1 MALTETIVRAAL
13 QAVAVV
19 LPISESAH
27 RALGELWLGPADQ
40 TALGGLA
47 AHLGTMLALAVL
59 VRGRL
64 GAACG
69 AAARAARQPAQFAGS
84 DAGRDA
90 RAVLIAA
97 TVSVALEVGLAGP
110 VARLEQQPLCVAAGL
125 FATAATLA
133 LTPFA
138 PSPRALTPGPLGAA
152 AVGLAHGLGTV
163 PGASQVGAAFVVLS
177 WLGIRG
183 WRAVELGFLVTIPTL
198 GVAVAREIGRAVS
211 TDLRPS
217 PATAAA
223 VAASTLVALLGA
235 SAWKRLA
242 DGNRGLVFLG
252 WIVPLGLAML
262 GYARATAL

>member
-1 MALTETIVRAAL
+1 MTLTETVVRAAL

-27 RALGELWLGPADQ
+27 RALGDLWLGPADRA
-40 TALGGLA
+40 ALGGLA
-47 AHLGTMLALAVL
+47 AHLGSLLALALL

-64 GAACG
+64 GAAC
-69 AAARAARQPAQFAGS
+69 AAAGRALRRPTLLAAN

-97 TVSVALEVGLAGP
+97 TVSLGLELGLAGP
-110 VARLEQQPLCVAAGL
+110 VARLEQQPLCVGAGL
-125 FATAATLA
+125 FATAAILA
-133 LTPFA
+133 LTPLA
-138 PSPRALTPGPLGAA
+138 PSPRALTPGPLGAV

-177 WLGIRG
+177 WLGVRG
-183 WRAVELGFLVTIPTL
+183 WRAVELAFLVTVPTL
-198 GVAVAREIGRAVS
+198 GVAVAREIGHALA
-211 TDLRPS
+211 TELRPS
-217 PATAAA
+217 PATVAAL
-223 VAASTLVALLGA
+223 AASTLVGLLGA
-235 SAWKRLA
+235 SAWKRIA